1 MKQPLFRT
9 LPYALSFAAL
19 TLFSCE
25 RHEPL
30 QQHDDVPLTTPTSH
44 SISVRQE
51 NGIVSLNSTNDLEQ
65 LLKTLAADESLTVTA
80 TPMTKSDT
88 SDFVSLRQSLI
99 DQGLRSFTDEE
110 LAMIQAEGLIYEPE
124 DSLIKDPYLISVLN
138 QDREIKIGQKIYRFI
153 PKGVL
158 VYEASS
164 GDSVFVPEIT
174 YPIEHGKTYPIN
186 DNSSLIGIDY
196 GNTMYDDGSGP
207 DKPQEFYDDVIGGG
221 YRPPVN
227 DDNDNSDPVVKRSR
241 DINLMD
247 GINIPSY
254 DIRRVSFVNGKGED
268 DSNWLDKFGACLF
281 GSNIVAVN
289 HFDDRHRMRLNM
301 YAQDYII
308 CHSVGMKVRMQKRVL
323 GIWWR
328 KKAEEFRYGWSN
340 IECKYTFK
348 NPAPLIPDTTP
359 HVLSKSQGYK
369 RDSGVD
375 LFYVPSNLYNTKSGY
390 IEDVLN
396 EGMADMEDI
405 IKKWGDYKKGFD
417 NNAQSIYTIVTDED
431 GMHVLV
437 VYPQGEETA
446 YNTGK
451 EKVVWGY
458 DWFRGRYTFA
468 SLYDTE
474 WKFESL
480 DLTPNKE
487 IEILRGRIYAAVKY
501 NGKWKA
507 CIIETKTTE

>member
-1 MKQPLFRT
+1 
-9 LPYALSFAAL
+9 
-19 TLFSCE
+19 
-25 RHEPL
+25 
-30 QQHDDVPLTTPTSH
+30 
-44 SISVRQE
+44 
-51 NGIVSLNSTNDLEQ
+51 
-65 LLKTLAADESLTVTA
+65 
-80 TPMTKSDT
+80 
-88 SDFVSLRQSLI
+88 
-99 DQGLRSFTDEE
+99 
-110 LAMIQAEGLIYEPE
+110 
-124 DSLIKDPYLISVLN
+124 
-138 QDREIKIGQKIYRFI
+138 
-153 PKGVL
+153 
-158 VYEASS
+158 
-164 GDSVFVPEIT
+164 
-174 YPIEHGKTYPIN
+174 
-186 DNSSLIGIDY
+186 
-196 GNTMYDDGSGP
+196 
-207 DKPQEFYDDVIGGG
+207 
-221 YRPPVN
+221 
-227 DDNDNSDPVVKRSR
+227 
-241 DINLMD
+241 MD

-301 YAQDYII
+301 YAQDYIFF
-308 CHSVGMKVRMQKRVL
+308 HSVGMKVRMQKRVL

-340 IECKYTFK
+340 IECMYTFK
-348 NPAPLIPDTTP
+348 NPAPLIPDTNP

-375 LFYVPSNLYNTKSGY
+375 LFYVPSSQYNTKSGY

-396 EGMADMEDI
+396 EGMADIEDI
-405 IKKWGDYKKGFD
+405 IREWGDYKTGFD
-417 NNAQSIYTIVTDED
+417 NNAQSIYTIMTDED

-437 VYPQGEETA
+437 VYPQGEEVA

-458 DWFRGRYTFA
+458 DWFRGRYTF
-468 SLYDTE
+468 STL
-474 WKFESL
+474 FETGWEFKSL

-507 CIIETKTTE
+507 CIIETKTTK